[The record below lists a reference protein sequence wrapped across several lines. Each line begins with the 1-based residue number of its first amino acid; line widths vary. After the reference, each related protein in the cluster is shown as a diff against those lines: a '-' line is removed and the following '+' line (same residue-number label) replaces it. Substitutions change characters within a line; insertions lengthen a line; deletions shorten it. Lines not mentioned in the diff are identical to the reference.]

1 MRKFLETDV
10 RRYNRRISV
19 EEAKVPQAKLV
30 FIDAQTKQAGETV
43 FPNYFP
49 VDMLKQMLS
58 ENGFELAPAN
68 TEL

>member
-1 MRKFLETDV
+1 METDV
-10 RRYNRRISV
+10 PRYNKRISID
-19 EEAKVPQAKLV
+19 EAKTPQAKLV
-30 FIDAQTKQAGETV
+30 FIDAQTKQPGETV

-58 ENGFELAPAN
+58 ENGFEIVAN

>member
-10 RRYNRRISV
+10 PRYNRRISV

-49 VDMLKQMLS
+49 VDMLK
-58 ENGFELAPAN
+58 
-68 TEL
+68 

>member
-1 MRKFLETDV
+1 METDV
-10 RRYNRRISV
+10 PRFNKRISV
-19 EEAKVPQAKLV
+19 EEANTPQAKLV

-58 ENGFELAPAN
+58 ENGFEIVPAN